1 MRTRTAVIVIA
12 LLGFGVV
19 VATATAT
26 AGNAPQ
32 SPEVEGIVYR
42 YYASSGLRFQPLL
55 SFGKLNAFVS
65 AQDAPAARRLASALL
80 ARGVHRGDAVY
91 WPYDFPYG
99 GSPPGWTSGFTQAV
113 AAQALARAGLLVGDR
128 GYLAAAEAAF
138 RGLRRTLLIPLG
150 GGSWIREYSFT
161 DQAILNAQLESLL
174 AIEWYARIARTPAAK
189 TVAADLYVAARTL
202 LPRFDLGCWGRY
214 QLGGAR
220 ATLQYQT
227 YHVDLLCRLAA
238 KHPEPIWRSTY
249 LRWSRCLQ

>member
-1 MRTRTAVIVIA
+1 MRTRTTVIVIA
-12 LLGFGVV
+12 LLGFGLV
-19 VATATAT
+19 VASATASEP
-26 AGNAPQ
+26 PQ
-32 SPEVEGIVYR
+32 SPEVEGIVYQ
-42 YYASSGLRFQPLL
+42 YYASSGHRFQPLL
-55 SFGKLNAFVS
+55 SFGKLNDFVS

-113 AAQALARAGLLVGDR
+113 AAQALARAGRLVGER
-128 GYLAAAEAAF
+128 GYLAAADAAF
-138 RGLRRTLLIPLG
+138 RGLRRTLLTPLG

-174 AIEWYARIARTPAAK
+174 AIEWYARIARTAAAR
-189 TVAADLYVAARTL
+189 TVAADLFVAARTL

-214 QLGGAR
+214 QLGGAP

-227 YHVDLLCRLAA
+227 YHVDLLRRLAA

-249 LRWSRCLQ
+249 LRWRRCLQ